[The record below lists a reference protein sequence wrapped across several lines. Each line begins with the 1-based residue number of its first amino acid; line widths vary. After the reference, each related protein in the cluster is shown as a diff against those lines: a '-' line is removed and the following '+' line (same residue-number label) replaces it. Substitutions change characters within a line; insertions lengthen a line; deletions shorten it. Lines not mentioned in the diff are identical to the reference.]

1 MSKAMESVNNMLK
14 IEFTEKELAFLLD
27 AGFNVSRII
36 DINTASEIVDTLG
49 YNDVGIAADIII
61 KITTHP
67 DW

>member
-27 AGFNVSRII
+27 AGFNISRII
-36 DINTASEIVDTLG
+36 DINTAYEIVDTLG
-49 YNDVGIAADIII
+49 YNDVGIDADIIT

-67 DW
+67 DC